1 MTIYTQVVRQ
11 VKKMSQTEKIAL
23 LKVLADS
30 LDQEA
35 PKARRKHTLK
45 SLYGALRPKD
55 GRVPTDDELKQDYSS
70 YLAEKYK

>member
-1 MTIYTQVVRQ
+1 MTIYTEVVRK

-35 PKARRKHTLK
+35 PKTKRKHEIFVRCVT
-45 SLYGALRPKD
+45 R
-55 GRVPTDDELKQDYSS
+55 
-70 YLAEKYK
+70 

>member
-11 VKKMSQTEKIAL
+11 VKKMSQTEKLAL

-55 GRVPTDDELKQDYSS
+55 GRVPTDDELKRDYSS